1 LKRNR
6 SLVAACVA
14 ALVLAGCTGRLPD
27 ATQPAPE
34 SVSLTWLSVTSWLLE
49 AGDTRILF
57 DGYVSRVDRT
67 TVEADG
73 SSTATAPLDTAAV
86 RRVRDAVPGA
96 RDLDWI
102 LVGHGH
108 WDHAF
113 DAPAWA
119 RLTGARVVGART
131 VCYQVVAFEPSSP
144 CTAVEGGEAFEAGPG
159 VRVRVVRWHHS
170 GDSLTA
176 DGRRLR
182 APLELRAPPAPDPA
196 TGGLRPGFIEDYP
209 NGGGSRAYLVT
220 VETRT
225 GALTLF
231 WSNTGNPQ
239 AWDRPIPA
247 DTALIREEGVEIAH
261 LEWAT
266 SDLSTRE
273 HLGRAMADAALD
285 SVDLWIGFGG
295 AEHVGQVART
305 LRPLAFAPHHWD
317 DFWTPLVAGPG
328 RTFPASSILPLLE
341 QAGIRLVV
349 PAQYFD
355 RLILTSDS
363 VRLEDGDAVRQVLG
377 VSETPAG

>member
-1 LKRNR
+1 
-6 SLVAACVA
+6 
-14 ALVLAGCTGRLPD
+14 
-27 ATQPAPE
+27 
-34 SVSLTWLSVTSWLLE
+34 
-49 AGDTRILF
+49 
-57 DGYVSRVDRT
+57 
-67 TVEADG
+67 
-73 SSTATAPLDTAAV
+73 
-86 RRVRDAVPGA
+86 
-96 RDLDWI
+96 
-102 LVGHGH
+102 
-108 WDHAF
+108 
-113 DAPAWA
+113 
-119 RLTGARVVGART
+119 
-131 VCYQVVAFEPSSP
+131 
-144 CTAVEGGEAFEAGPG
+144 
-159 VRVRVVRWHHS
+159 VRVVRWHHS

-220 VETRT
+220 IETRT
-225 GALTLF
+225 GPVTLF

-247 DTALIREEGVEIAH
+247 DTAFFREQGIETAH
-261 LEWAT
+261 LEWAA

-273 HLGRAMADAALD
+273 HLDRAMADAALD
-285 SVDLWIGFGG
+285 RVDLWIGFGG

-317 DFWTPLVAGPG
+317 DFWTPLEAGPG
-328 RTFPASSILPLLE
+328 RTFRASSIVPLLE
-341 QAGIRLVV
+341 QAGVRLVV

-377 VSETPAG
+377 VSEAPAG